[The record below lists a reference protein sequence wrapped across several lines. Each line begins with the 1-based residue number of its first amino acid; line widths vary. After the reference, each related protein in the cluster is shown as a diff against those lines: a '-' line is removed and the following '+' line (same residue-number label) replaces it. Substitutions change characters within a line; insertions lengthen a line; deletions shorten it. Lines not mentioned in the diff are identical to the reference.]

1 MFVCCFSF
9 TTAVNRND
17 MCFSL
22 FLFFFVCNFVAF
34 RTPVHF
40 SLLSRLKKKKRE
52 RKKSLEAFVSVD
64 SPIAACTGVVIHR
77 VLLPPI
83 GIAQRHLR
91 FVW

>member
-1 MFVCCFSF
+1 MSVVFSSQQWSIEM
-9 TTAVNRND
+9 TCA
-17 MCFSL
+17 SL
-22 FLFFFVCNFVAF
+22 CFFFCNFVAF
-34 RTPVHF
+34 RTPVDF
-40 SLLSRLKKKKRE
+40 ALLSRLKKKRRE
-52 RKKSLEAFVSVD
+52 KKSLEAFVSVD